1 MMIRMSL
8 AALCGLA
15 IGMERG
21 YRGKAAGVRTNL
33 LICLGAALFMIVSEE
48 VAYVAKSNGFPGA
61 DPASIAVQVV
71 TGIGFLG
78 AGAILTN
85 RGTVTGL
92 TTAASIWCVSAIGLC
107 AGAGLYRL
115 AMAATLGILFTL
127 EFFTFFER
135 RIRTTRFRYMRLE
148 VTIKKEARVQ
158 EVRRVLRNLKIQFS
172 NEETRNI
179 LGETHYIAT
188 LYYKGELEKMIEDEL
203 MLVSGVRDVNFL
215 GEGMDT

>member
-1 MMIRMSL
+1 
-8 AALCGLA
+8 
-15 IGMERG
+15 
-21 YRGKAAGVRTNL
+21 
-33 LICLGAALFMIVSEE
+33 
-48 VAYVAKSNGFPGA
+48 
-61 DPASIAVQVV
+61 
-71 TGIGFLG
+71 
-78 AGAILTN
+78 
-85 RGTVTGL
+85 
-92 TTAASIWCVSAIGLC
+92 
-107 AGAGLYRL
+107 
-115 AMAATLGILFTL
+115 MAATLGILFTL

-172 NEETRNI
+172 NEETRNV